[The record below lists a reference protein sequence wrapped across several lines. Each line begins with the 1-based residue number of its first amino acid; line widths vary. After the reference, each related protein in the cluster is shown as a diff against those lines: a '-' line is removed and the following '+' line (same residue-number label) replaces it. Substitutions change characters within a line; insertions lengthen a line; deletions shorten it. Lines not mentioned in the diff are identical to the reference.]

1 MNLSN
6 SFGFGNGLGT
16 SGTVS
21 SVGLA
26 MPSPTTPAFTVSNSP
41 VTGSGTLTV
50 TANGSISQY
59 VRGDGS
65 LASFPSLT
73 GYVPYTGATQDL
85 NLGSNNLYVNN
96 VFSGFTS
103 VAASATLITLIV
115 NSTPYYLVTGS
126 GGQTIKL
133 PNATTLQ
140 NGSFYIFN
148 NNQSSGAI
156 LVNNNSNTLVK
167 SIPSGANVIIELIDN
182 SIAAGSWDVHS
193 QAPSNVSWSTNTFDY
208 AGSITSATWNGS
220 TIAINRGG
228 TGATTASAALSN
240 LGGIGLTS
248 LSFAAGSGAYNNT
261 TGVITIPTNNNQI
274 TNGAGYITSS
284 ALSSYVPYT
293 GATADVSIGNFSF
306 ITNRTLSLT
315 ATDGN
320 SYIQSAWQSASPTGV
335 ASTTTMWFDSIGRIN
350 WRPATGASSF
360 IRTFDATG
368 IAQNSTWTL
377 PNISST
383 ILAGLAVTQTFA
395 GVNTFSPSFAAS
407 SGTTAT
413 NSLIVSPTINNTG
426 SYSGT
431 ARGIYYN
438 PTLTSI
444 TGTTHVAYENVSGY
458 NFLNTTSNST
468 RIGTNTILYN
478 SGNYD
483 AKLGITIT
491 NSPTTTN
498 QYAGLHI
505 TNNEIGNVYKSSI
518 SILESGAN
526 RENAISVNYGGQS
539 NSNNTTGIGYAII
552 TNASRYGFSSN
563 STISGNGTINTGIN
577 SFNTNMYFQASGGNL
592 TVGGSLYGYQSTVQL
607 VPSGNTL
614 TVSNIYDFYVGLLS
628 GNTAGGNVTNR
639 YGLRLDLDNTY
650 TTNSWGIYQSASVTN
665 NYFAGNIGIG
675 TTSTINASAILQITS
690 TTKGVLFPRMTT
702 AQKTAI
708 STPPS
713 GLVVYDTDLGKL
725 CVRGAINWETITS
738 V

>member
-50 TANGSISQY
+50 TANGSTSQY

-103 VAASATLITLIV
+103 VAASATLITLTV

-167 SIPSGANVIIELIDN
+167 SIPSGANVIIELINN

-320 SYIQSAWQSASPTGV
+320 SYIQSAWQSASPAGV
-335 ASTTTMWFDSIGRIN
+335 ASTTTMWFDSTGRIN
-350 WRPATGASSF
+350 WRPSIGASSF
-360 IRTFDATG
+360 VRTFDATG
-368 IAQNSTWTL
+368 ITQNSTWTL
-377 PNISST
+377 PNIAST
-383 ILAGLAVTQTFA
+383 VLAGLAITQTFA

-407 SGTTAT
+407 SGTTTT
-413 NSLIVSPTINNTG
+413 NSVIVSPTINNTG
-426 SYSGT
+426 TYLGI
-431 ARGIYYN
+431 ARGFYYN

-444 TGTTHVAYENVSGY
+444 TGTTHRAWE
-458 NFLNTTSNST
+458 
-468 RIGTNTILYN
+468 
-478 SGNYD
+478 
-483 AKLGITIT
+483 
-491 NSPTTTN
+491 
-498 QYAGLHI
+498 
-505 TNNEIGNVYKSSI
+505 
-518 SILESGAN
+518 
-526 RENAISVNYGGQS
+526 
-539 NSNNTTGIGYAII
+539 NTTGDIYLCSTSGNVGIGTVPSTSYKLDISGI
-552 TNASRYGFSSN
+552 TRFNTTFKLQIDENSSLPRLFSN
-563 STISGNGTINTGIN
+563 SAISYQGNGTTSQHQFICANGTTVANMVIMDLGSIGAYTGNALSLRYQNFSASSGTATSNMLSITPTMSTTGTFTGTMRGVHYNPTLTSIIGLAHYAWENTTGDMLFGTISG
-577 SFNTNMYFQASGGNL
+577 S
-592 TVGGSLYGYQSTVQL
+592 
-607 VPSGNTL
+607 
-614 TVSNIYDFYVGLLS
+614 VS
-628 GNTAGGNVTNR
+628 
-639 YGLRLDLDNTY
+639 
-650 TTNSWGIYQSASVTN
+650 
-665 NYFAGNIGIG
+665 IGA
-675 TTSTINASAILQITS
+675 TTSINASAILQITS
-690 TTKGVLFPRMTT
+690 TTKGLLFPRMTT
-702 AQKTAI
+702 VQKNAI
-708 STPPS
+708 SSPAS
-713 GLVVYDTDLGKL
+713 GLVVYDTTLNKL
-725 CVRGAINWETITS
+725 CVYGAASWETITS